1 MTKLYGIPFGI
12 KDIFNTDDM
21 PTEHGSPLF
30 ANYMPGN
37 DARVVTDL
45 KRAGAIPLGKTVTAE
60 FAVHKAGSTKNPL
73 DLERSCGTSSS
84 GSAAAVA
91 SFMVPIALSSQ
102 TASSTIRPASYCGIY
117 GYKPSFGLLP
127 RTAMLKTTDTLDTV
141 GIMARSVADLR
152 MTFEQLKVQG
162 DNYPVINKEMLRPDR
177 KRKKAEN
184 WCIGV
189 LEGPKSSLEGKDVKA
204 GISQIVKSLSDEGCD
219 VKDIKLPGFFDD
231 AHHIHSKIYNKCLSY
246 YFKTEWSSDPS
257 KISEMMSAMIEEG
270 LRTSKENYL
279 EALDLQISMAK
290 ILDEILELVDILI
303 CPSAASEAPLGVD
316 SVDIED
322 HSLIWTMCYCPSIS
336 VPILTGQNGLPVGVQ
351 VVSRRFNDYIA
362 LAFAEY
368 LNSKIKK

>member
-1 MTKLYGIPFGI
+1 MTC
-12 KDIFNTDDM
+12 

-189 LEGPKSSLEGKDVKA
+189 LEGPKSNLEGKDVKA

-231 AHHIHSKIYNKCLSY
+231 AHHIHSKFIINVCPIILKQS
-246 YFKTEWSSDPS
+246 
-257 KISEMMSAMIEEG
+257 G
-270 LRTSKENYL
+270 
-279 EALDLQISMAK
+279 ALILQK
-290 ILDEILELVDILI
+290 
-303 CPSAASEAPLGVD
+303 
-316 SVDIED
+316 SV
-322 HSLIWTMCYCPSIS
+322 
-336 VPILTGQNGLPVGVQ
+336 
-351 VVSRRFNDYIA
+351 
-362 LAFAEY
+362 
-368 LNSKIKK
+368 K

>member
-1 MTKLYGIPFGI
+1 MLDYT
-12 KDIFNTDDM
+12 T
-21 PTEHGSPLF
+21 
-30 ANYMPGN
+30 
-37 DARVVTDL
+37 
-45 KRAGAIPLGKTVTAE
+45 RAVTAE

-219 VKDIKLPGFFDD
+219 VKNIKLPGFFDD

-246 YFKTEWSSDPS
+246 YFKTEWSSDSS

-279 EALDLQISMAK
+279 RL
-290 ILDEILELVDILI
+290 LI
-303 CPSAASEAPLGVD
+303 YKFRWLK
-316 SVDIED
+316 
-322 HSLIWTMCYCPSIS
+322 
-336 VPILTGQNGLPVGVQ
+336 
-351 VVSRRFNDYIA
+351 F
-362 LAFAEY
+362 
-368 LNSKIKK
+368 